1 MAEANGDRLPL
12 PCFCPSWH
20 NRRIDVC
27 HRYIAG
33 GFVCREFEKAI
44 ASVVSIIPNPPASSS
59 ADRAYKSS
67 DRARRI
73 TAHNR
78 RARKRQIN
86 SGRCCKRKSVPRDVF

>member
-1 MAEANGDRLPL
+1 MAEADSDRLSL

-20 NRRIDVC
+20 NGRIDVC
-27 HRYIAG
+27 RRYIAG

-44 ASVVSIIPNPPASSS
+44 ASVGSIIPNPPALSS
-59 ADRAYKSS
+59 ADRAYKPS

-78 RARKRQIN
+78 RARKWQIN
-86 SGRCCKRKSVPRDVF
+86 CRQFCKGILQRHF